1 MASSLS
7 SCWALTLLIWGL
19 LVVASMANFYSD
31 FDITWGNDRA
41 KILNNGEQLHLS
53 LDKYSGSGFQSKNE
67 YIFGNIHMRLKL
79 VPGNSAGT
87 VTAYYL
93 SAPSLPPSL
102 SLSLSLSISLSLSQS
117 STNFSLSSQGQTHD
131 EIDFEFLGNLSGD
144 PYTLHTNQQFHLWF
158 DPTKDFHT
166 YSILWNPNHI
176 KFSVDGT
183 PIRVFKNAEHLGVPF
198 PKNQPM
204 KLYSS
209 LWNADDWATRGGLI
223 KTDWSQAPFVA
234 SYSNFEADACVAS
247 ASSSSPCNGSAWLS
261 QEALDTNE
269 QEKLKWVQK
278 NYMVYNYCTDTK
290 RFPQGLPPECSL
302 SS

>member
-19 LVVASMANFYSD
+19 LAVASMANFYSD

-67 YIFGNIHMRLKL
+67 YLFGNIHMRLKL

-87 VTAYYL
+87 VTAYY
-93 SAPSLPPSL
+93 
-102 SLSLSLSISLSLSQS
+102 
-117 STNFSLSSQGQTHD
+117 LSSQGQTHD

-144 PYTLHTNQQFHLWF
+144 PYTLHTNVFSQGKGNREQQFHLWF

-247 ASSSSPCNGSAWLS
+247 ASSSSPCKASAWLS

-290 RFPQGLPPECSL
+290 RFTQGFPPECSL

>member
-7 SCWALTLLIWGL
+7 LRLVIWGL
-19 LVVASMANFYSD
+19 LAVASMANFYSD

-67 YIFGNIHMRLKL
+67 YLFGNIHMRLKL

-87 VTAYYL
+87 
-93 SAPSLPPSL
+93 APPMTK
-102 SLSLSLSISLSLSQS
+102 
-117 STNFSLSSQGQTHD
+117 STSNSW
-131 EIDFEFLGNLSGD
+131 GNRE
-144 PYTLHTNQQFHLWF
+144 QQFHLWF

-166 YSILWNPNHI
+166 YSIWWNPNHI

-183 PIRVFKNAEHLGVPF
+183 PVRVLKNAEHLGVPF

-204 KLYSS
+204 KLHSS
-209 LWNADDWATRGGLI
+209 LWNADDCATRG
-223 KTDWSQAPFVA
+223 
-234 SYSNFEADACVAS
+234 
-247 ASSSSPCNGSAWLS
+247 ASSSSPCKASAWLS

-278 NYMVYNYCTDTK
+278 NYMVYSYCSDTK
-290 RFPQGLPPECSL
+290 RF
-302 SS
+302 SSGTSP